1 MPASSIGKNRWVK
14 GETRSVLGGSSRV
27 PYMMAPSRASE
38 SVYSDDLSSNNG
50 SYRQDG
56 HFGAHAGYQAA
67 PPGARGYRNGRANYV
82 ANASSFTLSA
92 CSHAG
97 KAAVMVCIVIGAAFL
112 AFGGDVSFGDVYSKL
127 APSAKAF
134 TARIDDDAVLD
145 NVVHGVHKAAADAAA
160 RPGFERS
167 SFSAAEGEASSEDAA
182 FFEHAF
188 ADQPPL
194 VVPTAKHRSKKK
206 FEKLNTESKD
216 FLMNAFRGD
225 ANDAFVRAA
234 YGDGKFLD
242 GAYEKTKAKREKT
255 KAKREKT
262 KAKTAHHSLESAKST
277 ETEHRL
283 AKELH
288 ARKAAKATEARH
300 ASAEKKESAAKKE
313 VAVKEKEISTSA
325 HGAGGSAHRVE
336 AKTEPSVKKVSTK
349 VSRTGKHREHKSRRV
364 EKKEK
369 DEEEEEEEE
378 EAWREEEAQRQAE
391 EIMAAAAKAEAHAD
405 SDFKATEVPREGEVQ
420 LACVTDESGAMH
432 CEYPG
437 AFDGE
442 TPITAETNEKDGK
455 ESKKSKSHYHHS
467 KHHAKKEEASAGKK
481 EKESRHS
488 AKHEKAK
495 LGAEIWKPV
504 GSGREIPVKLHPFE
518 ADDMADMPAGVDM

>member
-242 GAYEKTKAKREKT
+242 GAYEKTKAKQ
-255 KAKREKT
+255 EKT

-313 VAVKEKEISTSA
+313 VTAKEKEISTSA

-369 DEEEEEEEE
+369 EEEEEEEE

-455 ESKKSKSHYHHS
+455 ESKKSKSHSHHS
-467 KHHAKKEEASAGKK
+467 KHHAKKEEASEGKK

-488 AKHEKAK
+488 AKHGKAK